1 MDLSSLLSSS
11 NDSFPYFYFILL
23 TSTIFSVGVS
33 FARILTK
40 GENPV
45 IKNIVSFKYFK
56 VILMLI
62 LKLLVQCYILSMAFK
77 SIMFKFVS
85 KERKTDKVISKSL
98 HFFIFSTNIL
108 HIHHMTL
115 RATERLR
122 KIGTEDYAYQRTLQI
137 TFALDSLIL

>member
-1 MDLSSLLSSS
+1 MINWPVFLARPLDLSSLLSSS

-23 TSTIFSVGVS
+23 TSTLFSVGVS

-45 IKNIVSFKYFK
+45 IKNIVSFKFFK

-85 KERKTDKVISKSL
+85 KERKTYQIRLKSL
-98 HFFIFSTNIL
+98 HFFLFLVPIFCTSITWHWGL
-108 HIHHMTL
+108 QRGHI
-115 RATERLR
+115 
-122 KIGTEDYAYQRTLQI
+122 
-137 TFALDSLIL
+137 SP